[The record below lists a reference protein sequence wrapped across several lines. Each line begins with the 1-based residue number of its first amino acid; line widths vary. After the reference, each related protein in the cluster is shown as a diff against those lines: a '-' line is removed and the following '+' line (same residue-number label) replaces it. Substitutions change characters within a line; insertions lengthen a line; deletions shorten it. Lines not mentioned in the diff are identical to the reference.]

1 MLLNLQQVA
10 HNHFRWLVGGLFL
23 SVIYDLLWLVL
34 SAGASNQDY
43 SGLESSVQAFG
54 SFMSLLSFFTRLL
67 MAVVYWKDSLDFD
80 NIMLGRKVDR
90 AIRTIGSNGSNKV

>member
-23 SVIYDLLWLVL
+23 SLFYDLLWLCL
-34 SAGASNQDY
+34 SRGASNQDY
-43 SGLESSVQAFG
+43 SGLESSIQAFG
-54 SFMSLLSFFTRLL
+54 SLMSLLSFFTRLL
-67 MAVVYWKDSLDFD
+67 MAIVFWKDSLDFD

-90 AIRTIGSNGSNKV
+90 AIRTISTNATFV